1 MDFVNGITSKAY
13 ALMMGAIGWMGWF
26 GALVF
31 VSAVFGIVALLIF
44 KRISFQGGIK
54 SVKDK
59 IKGAI
64 IEIRLYQNDLGIV
77 IKAVLRVL
85 GRNFQYLGLNFGPI
99 LPLLVPF
106 AFLAAQLITW
116 FAFVPIPV
124 WTDARGEWMPG
135 KGHEVV
141 IVLDDDAKGDVRSVL
156 IELPPTLKFVTPI
169 VRNERK
175 GLIAFEVIAIA
186 EGDEVIT
193 ITSPSGEVVTKRI
206 VTGDEYSGPLE
217 GVRGR
222 GMKDLF
228 ENPAEGTL
236 AGAFVSRVAFVYPA
250 RRIPYMADGIFGI
263 GLLFLIFSMLAGV
276 AILKPLN
283 IQI

>member
-1 MDFVNGITSKAY
+1 MDFVNSICSSAFS
-13 ALMMGAIGWMGWF
+13 ALMGAIGWMGWF

-31 VSAVFGIVALLIF
+31 VSAVFGIIALLIF
-44 KRISFQGGIK
+44 KQISFQGGIK

-59 IKGAI
+59 IKGAM
-64 IEIRLYQNDLGIV
+64 IEIRLYQNDLRIV
-77 IKAVLRVL
+77 AKAVLRVL

-116 FAFVPIPV
+116 FAFMPIPV

-141 IVLDDDAKGDVRSVL
+141 IVLDDEAKGDIRDVRVVL
-156 IELPPTLKFVTPI
+156 PDTLQRMTPI

-175 GLIAFEVIAIA
+175 GLIAFEVVAVA

-206 VTGDEYSGPLE
+206 VTGEEHMGPLE

-222 GMKDLF
+222 GLKDLF
-228 ENPAEGTL
+228 ENPAEGSL
-236 AGAFVSRVAFVYPA
+236 ADTFVSRIAFVYPA
-250 RRIPYMADGIFGI
+250 RSIQYMADGIFGI

-276 AILKPLN
+276 AILKPLK